1 MPIKNAQQYIVIR
14 KNKIVFIGAAN
25 DVADLVGIETAGY
38 IYQYAKRFHCY
49 NGYYFVKLP
58 DGIKNKKEDEIHSS
72 MASASSARAHLRIAM
87 SRLES
92 AIADSD
98 SEAVDMIDRY
108 LRLMLKRDRL
118 KEFME
123 RRGYKMHEYD

>member
-1 MPIKNAQQYIVIR
+1 MPIKNVQQYIVIR
-14 KNKIVFIGAAN
+14 KNKIVFIGAAT
-25 DVADLVGIETAGY
+25 DVADFVRIKSVEH
-38 IYQYAKRFHCY
+38 IYQYAKRLHSY
-49 NGYYFVKLP
+49 KGYYFVKLP

-72 MASASSARAHLRIAM
+72 IASASSVRAHLRIAM

-108 LRLMLKRDRL
+108 LRIMLKNDRMR
-118 KEFME
+118 EFME
-123 RRGYKMHEYD
+123 QRGYKIHEYD